1 MADREFVHVVDKCT
15 SEKWFQ
21 KIKPFQQM
29 WAFLGL
35 VQVFPCVHASHAYMQ
50 ALFVVQCP
58 LRAWWVM
65 MTKKQTTHHESVC
78 VWSQVGEQQTQQQ
91 TQQQAAAATERNLIQ
106 NARELELP

>member
-1 MADREFVHVVDKCT
+1 MADREFFHVVDKCT

-35 VQVFPCVHASHAYMQ
+35 CQVFPCVHACKA
-50 ALFVVQCP
+50 VCCP

-78 VWSQVGEQQTQQQ
+78 VWSQVGEQQTQQH
-91 TQQQAAAATERNLIQ
+91 AAAATRTESHPE
-106 NARELELP
+106 RELELP